1 MNIFKNNTNIFDGK
15 GFASKKENEL
25 KIKVNTLTK
34 KGIKPKLVSIKIGE
48 NRDSDIYLTLK
59 KKVADRIGIK
69 MEVVNFSRK
78 DDLLLILY
86 SIQKLNKD
94 ASVHGIMI
102 QLPIPDNF
110 TALQKDTLIDA
121 IDSKKDVDGMKKNSD
136 FVTPVIQAVE
146 IVASMSEE
154 WIGPKSYPIRVAVV
168 GAKGYVGEKIV
179 KSALSWGNSYFVL
192 GVDVNTKNL
201 KEKIKSADIVVSATG
216 KPNLITGDMVKTN
229 AVVIDVGSPKGDVET
244 ESVVKR
250 VCFLSAVPGGIGPV
264 TIIILMENVYKVAT
278 KGV

>member
-121 IDSKKDVDGMKKNSD
+121 IDSKKDVDGMTSKNLGRLYFNSD
-136 FVTPVIQAVE
+136 GLVCCT
-146 IVASMSEE
+146 
-154 WIGPKSYPIRVAVV
+154 
-168 GAKGYVGEKIV
+168 
-179 KSALSWGNSYFVL
+179 
-192 GVDVNTKNL
+192 
-201 KEKIKSADIVVSATG
+201 
-216 KPNLITGDMVKTN
+216 
-229 AVVIDVGSPKGDVET
+229 PKGIMKLV
-244 ESVVKR
+244 SSSFSPPR
-250 VCFLSAVPGGIGPV
+250 FRSA
-264 TIIILMENVYKVAT
+264 
-278 KGV
+278 